1 MDNLIDMEFVNRKY
15 YEKSGQ
21 KIATNKNQAA
31 DLFHEVAAA
40 IGANLGLMKE
50 GQVSNQRY
58 IIYESDLGH
67 ICKML
72 DRAKKPDGKRL
83 RCRDYRGAGAE
94 CIDFFIEG
102 FCHLFMAAGCT
113 EGRCNLERIAM
124 QIKTEFVSMIARIEK
139 TSPQLIDDI
148 DKRFFAPNEEYPGQ
162 DDHLEAADKYVFLSY
177 MEQHPCI
184 KREELRAIYW
194 CFCNE
199 AENRYM
205 QDFMAEVRNLQK
217 LDETGVSEFKENLL
231 RRMHFDEA
239 LEKNSMYQDALDE
252 WYRVESGQGKLQ
264 DNKRRKKLTET
275 VLSEMDRVA
284 AQYLAP
290 AKPGAAKNETVQ
302 KEPNKLY
309 HSIKEAEHL
318 LHEAIRFF
326 ISLVDKRLE
335 EPISTLSEGEETI
348 LECMFQARFGE
359 PMFEWLEFELA

>member
-1 MDNLIDMEFVNRKY
+1 
-15 YEKSGQ
+15 
-21 KIATNKNQAA
+21 
-31 DLFHEVAAA
+31 
-40 IGANLGLMKE
+40 
-50 GQVSNQRY
+50 
-58 IIYESDLGH
+58 
-67 ICKML
+67 
-72 DRAKKPDGKRL
+72 
-83 RCRDYRGAGAE
+83 
-94 CIDFFIEG
+94 
-102 FCHLFMAAGCT
+102 
-113 EGRCNLERIAM
+113 
-124 QIKTEFVSMIARIEK
+124 
-139 TSPQLIDDI
+139 
-148 DKRFFAPNEEYPGQ
+148 
-162 DDHLEAADKYVFLSY
+162 
-177 MEQHPCI
+177 
-184 KREELRAIYW
+184 
-194 CFCNE
+194 
-199 AENRYM
+199 M

-290 AKPGAAKNETVQ
+290 AKPGAAKNETMQ